1 MRNTVFVSGTS
12 VLESTQCQLNV
23 GPMISWS
30 VALCYTP
37 VFMKPGSIM
46 QTEKVKIYISNGSA
60 CSQIRTSDVERCGNE
75 KADGQTCDE
84 MLKRGGRKKPHQF
97 VAVESSLKPLT

>member
-1 MRNTVFVSGTS
+1 MSGTS

-23 GPMISWS
+23 GPMKSWS

-46 QTEKVKIYISNGSA
+46 QTEKVKIYICNGSA
-60 CSQIRTSDVERCGNE
+60 CSQIRTSCESDVERCGNE
-75 KADGQTCDE
+75 KADGQT
-84 MLKRGGRKKPHQF
+84 
-97 VAVESSLKPLT
+97 